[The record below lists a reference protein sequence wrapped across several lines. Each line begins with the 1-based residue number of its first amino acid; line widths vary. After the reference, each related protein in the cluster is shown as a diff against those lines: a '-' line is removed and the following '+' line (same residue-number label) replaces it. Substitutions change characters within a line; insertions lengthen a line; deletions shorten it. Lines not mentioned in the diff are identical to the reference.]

1 MENVEQVLVP
11 SAVGKKAPAVSGGK
25 KKKGGSSGAKMT
37 YASMITM
44 SIIEM
49 KEKKGSSRQ
58 AILKHIA
65 STYKVMLVLYR
76 RMVN

>member
-11 SAVGKKAPAVSGGK
+11 SAVAKKAPAVSGG

>member
-1 MENVEQVLVP
+1 MENVEQVSVP

-25 KKKGGSSGAKMT
+25 KKGESSGAKIT
-37 YASMITM
+37 YARMITM
-44 SIIEM
+44 SIIQM

-65 STYKVMLVLYR
+65 SKYKVMLVQYR